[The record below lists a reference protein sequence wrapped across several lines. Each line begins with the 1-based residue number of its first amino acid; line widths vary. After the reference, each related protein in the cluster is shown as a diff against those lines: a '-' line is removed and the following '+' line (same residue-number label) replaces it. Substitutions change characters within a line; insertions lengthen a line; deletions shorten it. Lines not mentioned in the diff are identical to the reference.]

1 MGIIR
6 ASAAVAPLVASDSTF
21 LQEVLTLP
29 KKKLS
34 KSLPSTARKRERRSP
49 DEILE
54 RIVRAASEEF
64 KRYGFTGT
72 TTAAIARKAGV
83 TEAQLFRYFGSKSN
97 LLRETI
103 FKPLDAHFQTF
114 VDKYLSDG
122 GGAAN
127 IRQITHRYTAELQRF
142 IREHSDALTS
152 LVFAQIYNPATA
164 RRGNEIKS
172 LSAYFDRCA
181 AITRAKMKA
190 QPRIDPKLMVR
201 ISFIAVLGC
210 SMFKDWIFPASVASD
225 ADITAAVSDFVLG
238 GVTANSIPQS

>member
-1 MGIIR
+1 MC
-6 ASAAVAPLVASDSTF
+6 SSD
-21 LQEVLTLP
+21 L
-29 KKKLS
+29 
-34 KSLPSTARKRERRSP
+34 
-49 DEILE
+49 
-54 RIVRAASEEF
+54 
-64 KRYGFTGT
+64 
-72 TTAAIARKAGV
+72 
-83 TEAQLFRYFGSKSN
+83 KSN

-103 FKPLDAHFQTF
+103 FKPLDAHFQIF